1 MGVSSYLELTQG
13 VIPDHHP
20 SMWLALHGYLQS
32 APSFFHK
39 NDQFAFSIFK
49 KKSDLVTHIILQ
61 MTTIFYLSL
70 WHRKWLK

>member
-49 KKSDLVTHIILQ
+49 KK
-61 MTTIFYLSL
+61 
-70 WHRKWLK
+70 